1 MLAGEQIERT
11 ARRRS
16 ESDLPVGKDQHE
28 ERKKLKGA
36 KINCG
41 IFQQEEEVI
50 RGLTL
55 QINQIKM
62 PEIRKI
68 RAQDLL
74 DKVDK
79 LLDCWMYE
87 EGRVDCY
94 NCQLISRLRKKTAL
108 FVIGVSD
115 LER

>member
-1 MLAGEQIERT
+1 M
-11 ARRRS
+11 
-16 ESDLPVGKDQHE
+16 
-28 ERKKLKGA
+28 KGA
-36 KINCG
+36 KIHCG
-41 IFQQEEEVI
+41 IFQEEEEVI

-68 RAQDLL
+68 RAQDML

>member
-1 MLAGEQIERT
+1 MLRER
-11 ARRRS
+11 AD
-16 ESDLPVGKDQHE
+16 ESSGQTIKAK
-28 ERKKLKGA
+28 RGNKLKGA

-55 QINQIKM
+55 QINQIKL

-87 EGRVDCY
+87 EGRGDCY

>member
-1 MLAGEQIERT
+1 VIPDRVPK
-11 ARRRS
+11 ARENVQNEARA
-16 ESDLPVGKDQHE
+16 
-28 ERKKLKGA
+28 KLKGT

-55 QINQIKM
+55 QINQIKL

>member
-1 MLAGEQIERT
+1 M
-11 ARRRS
+11 
-16 ESDLPVGKDQHE
+16 
-28 ERKKLKGA
+28 KGA

-41 IFQQEEEVI
+41 IFQQEEDVI

-55 QINQIKM
+55 QINQIKR

-68 RAQDLL
+68 RAQDLF

-79 LLDCWMYE
+79 RLDGWVYE
-87 EGRVDCY
+87 EGRGDCY
-94 NCQLISRLRKKTAL
+94 NGQLISRLRKKTAL